1 MSARSSSQR
10 IVILSVFTVVA
21 LIYIIRLFFLQVID
35 DRYKMSANE
44 NVLRR
49 VVDYPSR
56 GLVYDRKGKLLVFN
70 QTVYDLMV
78 IPREVKQMDTT
89 EFCSIIG
96 ITIEDFRKKLQK
108 AKLYSPYK
116 SSIFEKQLST
126 ETYGTLQEKL
136 FKFPGFSTITR
147 TIRKYPY
154 STAAHLLGYLGE
166 VDENV
171 TEKNPY
177 YQMGDYIG
185 ISGIEQSYEKELRG
199 RRGVRYVMVDV
210 FNREKGRFEEGR
222 YDTLSIEGENLTL
235 SLDADLQAYA
245 EKLFQN
251 KMGSAVA
258 IDPSTGEILAM
269 VNNPAYDPNL
279 MIGRE
284 RSRNY
289 GRLLK
294 DPSKPLFN
302 RAMMAYYPPG
312 STFKVIN
319 SLIGLQEGVITTE
332 TRFGCP
338 GGYRVGN
345 IFVHCHAHAS
355 PVEVRTAVAVSCNTF
370 YCQTFR
376 AIIDNNKYAATE
388 LAFDKWRDYVL
399 SFGIG
404 KKIDVD
410 MPHELRGNVPSVEY
424 YNKFFGKGRWKSST
438 IISLAIG
445 QGELG
450 ITPLQMANAACIVAN
465 KGFYYVPHVVRE
477 IGSKHY
483 LPEHFKTKNYTKVDT
498 RYYDAIQDG
507 MQWTFERGTAR
518 GSKVDSLVICGKTG
532 TAQNPHGKNHSVF
545 YCFAPRDNPK
555 IAVAVLVENAGQGAW
570 FAAPIASL
578 MVQKYLLDTIKR
590 PDLEKRMLEA
600 VVVPVEK
607 SKTDNETDE

>member
-1 MSARSSSQR
+1 MRKVSSAQR
-10 IVILSVFTVVA
+10 TIFLVTITAVA
-21 LIYIIRLFFLQVID
+21 LVYIARLFYLQIID
-35 DRYKMSANE
+35 DKYKLSADE

-49 VVDYPSR
+49 VIDYPSR

-78 IPREVKQMDTT
+78 TPREVKAMDTA
-89 EFCSIIG
+89 EFCSIIK
-96 ITIEDFRKKLQK
+96 ISLEDFRNKFQK
-108 AKLYSPYK
+108 AKKYSPYK
-116 SSIFEKQLST
+116 ASVFEKQISA

-136 FKFPGFSTITR
+136 FKYKGFTVQPR

-154 STAAHLLGYLGE
+154 NTAAHLLGYLGE

-171 TEKNPY
+171 TAKNPY

-199 RRGVRYVMVDV
+199 RRGTRYIMVDN
-210 FNREKGRFEEGR
+210 FNREKGRFENGKF
-222 YDTLSIEGENLTL
+222 DTLSVSGEDLKL

-245 EKLFQN
+245 ELLFQN
-251 KMGSAVA
+251 KRGSAVA
-258 IDPSTGEILAM
+258 IDPQTGEILAM
-269 VNNPAYDPNL
+269 VNSPSYNPNL
-279 MIGRE
+279 MVGRE

-289 GRLLK
+289 GRLLQ
-294 DPSKPLFN
+294 DEDKPLFN

-312 STFKVIN
+312 STFKIIN
-319 SLIGLQEGVITTE
+319 SLIGLQEHVITPE
-332 TRFGCP
+332 TYFSCQ
-338 GGYRVGN
+338 GGYRVGP
-345 IFVHCHAHAS
+345 IFVHCHPHAS
-355 PVEVRTAVAVSCNTF
+355 PLDLRNAVAVSCNSY

-376 AIIDNNKYAATE
+376 AVIDNRAFPSTE

-404 KKIDVD
+404 KKINVD
-410 MPHELRGNVPSVEY
+410 MPHELKGNVPTVEY

-465 KGFYYVPHVVRE
+465 KGFYYVPHVVKE

-483 LPEHFKTKNYTKVDT
+483 LPDRFKEKNYTKIDT
-498 RYYDAIQDG
+498 KYFDAIQDG
-507 MQWTFERGTAR
+507 MQWVFERGTAR
-518 GSKVDSLVICGKTG
+518 GSRVDSLVMCGKTG

-545 YCFAPRDNPK
+545 FCFAPRENPK
-555 IAVAVLVENAGQGAW
+555 IAVAVLVENAGQGAH

-578 MVQKYLLDTIKR
+578 MVQKYLFGTIKR

-600 VVVPVEK
+600 VISPLNDK
-607 SKTDNETDE
+607 NADD

>member
-1 MSARSSSQR
+1 MRKVSSAQR
-10 IVILSVFTVVA
+10 TIFLVTITAVA
-21 LIYIIRLFFLQVID
+21 LVYIARLFYLQIID
-35 DRYKMSANE
+35 DKYKLSADE

-49 VVDYPSR
+49 VIDYPSR

-78 IPREVKQMDTT
+78 TPREVKAMDTA
-89 EFCSIIG
+89 EFCSIIK
-96 ITIEDFRKKLQK
+96 ISLEDFRNKFQK
-108 AKLYSPYK
+108 AKRYSPYK
-116 SSIFEKQLST
+116 ASVFEKQISA

-136 FKFPGFSTITR
+136 FKYKGFTVQPR

-154 STAAHLLGYLGE
+154 NTAAHLLGYLGE

-171 TEKNPY
+171 TAKNPY

-199 RRGVRYVMVDV
+199 RRGTRYIMVDN
-210 FNREKGRFEEGR
+210 FNREKGRFENGKF
-222 YDTLSIEGENLTL
+222 DTLSVSGEDLKL
-235 SLDADLQAYA
+235 SLDAELQAYA
-245 EKLFQN
+245 ELLFQN
-251 KMGSAVA
+251 KRGSAVA
-258 IDPSTGEILAM
+258 IDPQTGEILAM
-269 VNNPAYDPNL
+269 VNSPSYNPNL
-279 MIGRE
+279 MVGRE

-289 GRLLK
+289 GRLLQ
-294 DPSKPLFN
+294 DESKPLFN

-312 STFKVIN
+312 STFKIIN
-319 SLIGLQEGVITTE
+319 SLIGLQEHVITPE
-332 TRFGCP
+332 TFFSCP
-338 GGYRVGN
+338 GGYRVGP
-345 IFVHCHAHAS
+345 IFVHCHPHSS
-355 PVEVRTAVAVSCNTF
+355 PVDLRNAVSVSCNSY

-376 AIIDNNKYAATE
+376 AVIDNRKYASTE

-410 MPHELRGNVPSVEY
+410 MPHELKGNVPTVEY

-465 KGFYYVPHVVRE
+465 KGFYYVPHVVKE

-483 LPEHFKTKNYTKVDT
+483 LPDRFKEKNYTNIDPK
-498 RYYDAIQDG
+498 YFDAIQDG
-507 MQWTFERGTAR
+507 MQWVFERGTAR
-518 GSKVDSLVICGKTG
+518 GSRVDSLVMCGKTG

-545 YCFAPRDNPK
+545 FCFSPRENPK
-555 IAVAVLVENAGQGAW
+555 IAVAVLVENAGQGSQ

-578 MVQKYLLDTIKR
+578 MVQKYLLGTIKR
-590 PDLEKRMLEA
+590 PDLEKRMLDA
-600 VVVPVEK
+600 VVVPM
-607 SKTDNETDE
+607 TDTNEDD

>member
-10 IVILSVFTVVA
+10 VVILSVFTAVA
-21 LIYIIRLFFLQVID
+21 LIYIIRLFFLQVMD

-89 EFCSIIG
+89 EFCNIIG
-96 ITIEDFRKKLQK
+96 ISIEDFRKKFQK
-108 AKLYSPYK
+108 AKIYSPYK

-166 VDENV
+166 VDEKA

-210 FNREKGRFEEGR
+210 FNREKGRFEEGK

-319 SLIGLQEGVITTE
+319 SLIGLQEHVITPE
-332 TRFGCP
+332 TYFGCAS
-338 GGYRVGN
+338 GYRVGN
-345 IFVHCHAHAS
+345 IFVHCHPHPS
-355 PVEVRTAVAVSCNTF
+355 PVDLRTAIAVSCNSF

-376 AIIDNNKYAATE
+376 GVIDNNKYASTE

-410 MPHELRGNVPSVEY
+410 MPHELKGNVPSVEY
-424 YNKFFGKGRWKSST
+424 YDKFFGKGRWKSST

-450 ITPLQMANAACIVAN
+450 ITPLQMANAAAIVAN

-498 RYYDAIQDG
+498 KYYDAIQDG

-518 GSKVDSLVICGKTG
+518 GSKVDSLVMCGKTG

-600 VVVPVEK
+600 IVVPVEK
-607 SKTDNETDE
+607 GKDNESDE

>member
-1 MSARSSSQR
+1 MRKVSSVQR
-10 IVILSVFTVVA
+10 TIFLVTITAVA
-21 LIYIIRLFFLQVID
+21 LVYIARLFYLQIID
-35 DRYKMSANE
+35 DKYKLSADE

-49 VVDYPSR
+49 VIDYPSR

-78 IPREVKQMDTT
+78 TPREVKVMDTA
-89 EFCSIIG
+89 EFCSIIK
-96 ITIEDFRKKLQK
+96 ISLEDFRNKFQK
-108 AKLYSPYK
+108 AKRYSPYK
-116 SSIFEKQLST
+116 ASVFEKQISA

-136 FKFPGFSTITR
+136 FKYKGFTVQPR

-154 STAAHLLGYLGE
+154 NTAAHLLGYLGE

-171 TEKNPY
+171 TAKNPY

-199 RRGVRYVMVDV
+199 RRGTRYIMVDN
-210 FNREKGRFEEGR
+210 FNREKGRFENGKF
-222 YDTLSIEGENLTL
+222 DTLSVAGEDLKL

-245 EKLFQN
+245 ELLFQN
-251 KMGSAVA
+251 KRGSAVA
-258 IDPSTGEILAM
+258 IDPQTGEILAM
-269 VNNPAYDPNL
+269 VNSPSYNPNL
-279 MIGRE
+279 MVGRE

-289 GRLLK
+289 GRLLQ
-294 DPSKPLFN
+294 DESKPLFN

-312 STFKVIN
+312 STFKIIN
-319 SLIGLQEGVITTE
+319 SLIGLQEHVITPE
-332 TRFGCP
+332 TYFSCP
-338 GGYRVGN
+338 GGYRVGP
-345 IFVHCHAHAS
+345 IFVHCHPHSS
-355 PVEVRTAVAVSCNTF
+355 PVDLRNAVSVSCNSY

-376 AIIDNNKYAATE
+376 AVIDNRKYASTE
-388 LAFDKWRDYVL
+388 RSFDKWRDYVL

-410 MPHELRGNVPSVEY
+410 MPHELKGNVPTVEY

-465 KGFYYVPHVVRE
+465 KGFYYVPHVVKE

-483 LPEHFKTKNYTKVDT
+483 LPDRFKEKNYTKIDPKYFDT
-498 RYYDAIQDG
+498 IQDG
-507 MQWTFERGTAR
+507 MQWVFERGTAR
-518 GSKVDSLVICGKTG
+518 GSRVDSLVMCGKTG

-545 YCFAPRDNPK
+545 FCFSPRENPK
-555 IAVAVLVENAGQGAW
+555 IAVAVLVENAGQGAQ

-578 MVQKYLLDTIKR
+578 MVQKYLLGTIKR
-590 PDLEKRMLEA
+590 PDLEKRMLDA
-600 VVVPVEK
+600 IVVPM
-607 SKTDNETDE
+607 SDTNDDD